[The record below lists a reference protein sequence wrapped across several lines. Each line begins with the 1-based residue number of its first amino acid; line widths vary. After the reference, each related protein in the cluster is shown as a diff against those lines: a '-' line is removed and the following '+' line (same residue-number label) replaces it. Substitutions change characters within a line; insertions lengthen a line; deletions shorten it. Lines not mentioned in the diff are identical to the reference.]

1 MWRRCRGR
9 APEPVC
15 GAFAT
20 VWKDRPGAVN
30 PRFIEMVKKIL
41 AGIRKNPDFGVAT
54 GAKAIDAL
62 PFAIR

>member
-1 MWRRCRGR
+1 
-9 APEPVC
+9 
-15 GAFAT
+15 
-20 VWKDRPGAVN
+20 VN

-54 GAKAIDAL
+54 GAKAIGTR